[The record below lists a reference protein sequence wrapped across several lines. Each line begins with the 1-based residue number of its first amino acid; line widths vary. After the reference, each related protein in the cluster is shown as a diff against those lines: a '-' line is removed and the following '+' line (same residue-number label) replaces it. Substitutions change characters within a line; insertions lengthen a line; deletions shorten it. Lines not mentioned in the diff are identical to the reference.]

1 MMGEIML
8 TSLQFPI
15 VIVIPLKFD
24 VACSYQQE
32 LLTSFLTFFKNAKNC
47 KRNKRKRNGTTS
59 VAKDE
64 NETKCVRDRA
74 PCILRPLRNHF

>member
-1 MMGEIML
+1 ML

-15 VIVIPLKFD
+15 IIVIPLKFD
-24 VACSYQQE
+24 VACSYKQK
-32 LLTSFLTFFKNAKNC
+32 LFMSFLSFSENAKNR

-64 NETKCVRDRA
+64 NETKCVRDWA